1 MYQQGWKLD
10 ESNGRI
16 RICKKWYKYFQSRNI
31 EGKVKTVTVKRDG
44 LGDIYIYIVC
54 EIQCDTAEPRTGEIV
69 GFDFGLKKFLTA
81 SDGQDIKSAT

>member
-10 ESNGRI
+10 EQNGRI

-44 LGDIYIYIVC
+44 VSALGG
-54 EIQCDTAEPRTGEIV
+54 EPLSAVRFTTSTG
-69 GFDFGLKKFLTA
+69 
-81 SDGQDIKSAT
+81 